1 MQSKQILYEEN
12 EIAYA
17 LGLQSGLKSSATT
30 VATGVSIDSRTI
42 KSGEVFFA
50 LQGENCNGAEFVEQA
65 LARGAACAIVDES
78 YPIDHSST
86 RYNVARLLKVGSP
99 LQALTRL
106 ASYARSRSSAR
117 IIAITGSVGK
127 TSLRHLLQN
136 ILPTPVTASLGNQNN
151 HIGVPM
157 SLARLARDSKYG
169 VFELGMNH
177 AGEIDHLASLVRPH
191 IAVITAISAVHT
203 EALKDEFAVCD
214 AKAEIFNY
222 VSEVALFPS
231 DEKFVEL
238 LREKATAAQI
248 AKISTFGFAPS
259 SDYRL
264 REYNMANDKTSARAF
279 FPAIE
284 EARQKVHEEVR
295 QKVRQEVHEEVREIR
310 WSIAGC
316 SKARAVT
323 AVCALALCDL
333 LGLDLATIAGQL
345 PEQQPL
351 VGRGALASLLLEH
364 PSRKIK
370 VIDESY
376 NSSPLALSN
385 ALASLSAHP
394 PRRIAA
400 LGDMLEL
407 GESAEQLHKELAPEA
422 AKYCDL
428 VFTCG
433 ELMYALHRRLPRG
446 KRGTHKVNA
455 RELLLPLLAAL
466 KNGDTLLVKGS
477 MASGMQGLLK
487 NLEQKQKVAA

>member
-12 EIAYA
+12 EIAHA
-17 LGLQSGLKSSATT
+17 LGLKSSATS

-65 LARGAACAIVDES
+65 LARGAACAIVDKS
-78 YPIDHSST
+78 YPIDNNSA
-86 RYNVARLLKVGSP
+86 RYNVARLLKVDSP

-106 ASYARSRSSAR
+106 GAYARSRSSAR

-136 ILPTPVTASLGNQNN
+136 ILPAPVAASLGNQNN

-157 SLARLARDSKYG
+157 SLARLARGSKYG

-177 AGEIDHLASLVRPH
+177 AGEIDQLAALVRPH
-191 IAVITAISAVHT
+191 VAVITAISAVHT

-222 VSEVALFPS
+222 VSEFTLFPS

-238 LREKATAAQI
+238 LREKATAARI

-264 REYNMANDKTSARAF
+264 REYNMADDKTSARAI
-279 FPAIE
+279 FPAAQKVRE
-284 EARQKVHEEVR
+284 EAREL
-295 QKVRQEVHEEVREIR
+295 R

-316 SKARAVT
+316 SKARALT
-323 AVCALALCDL
+323 ALCALALCDL
-333 LGLDLATIAGQL
+333 LGLDLATIVGKL

-351 VGRGALASLLLEH
+351 VGRGALASLLLER

-394 PRRIAA
+394 PRRIAV

-433 ELMYALHRRLPRG
+433 ELMYALHRRLPRSR
-446 KRGTHKVNA
+446 RGAHKNNA
-455 RELLLPLLAAL
+455 RELAAPLLATL

-477 MASGMQGLLK
+477 LASGMQGLLK
-487 NLEQKQKVAA
+487 NLEQKVAA